1 MDLKLGKLAAVT
13 DERTIPLSKIL
24 KVKLLPELP
33 PSYDLHQVYGI
44 NDHSMFANDQY
55 GDCVKAARAHQTLV
69 FEAFE
74 QGYQIEITDQE
85 VVDEY
90 FNETGGAD
98 SGLVLLYSLKDWR
111 NDGWLVGGKI
121 YKIYAFAATNG
132 IEEFKHTVHLLG
144 GPNFGVKI
152 YETDM
157 EQYRAGQ
164 KWHLTSNDGNLLGG
178 HGLYAPAYTVDTG
191 ICMTWGKRQEF
202 DFDWFLARSDESYAI
217 VDNRNHWQGDSP
229 VDTEYIDAKL
239 AQLAEI
245 TGQEED
251 EPAGCCPFSRIA
263 RLFHGRK
270 RIQKQL

>member
-1 MDLKLGKLAAVT
+1 MDLKLGKKPAVI
-13 DERTIPLSKIL
+13 DKRTIPLSKIL
-24 KVKLLPELP
+24 KLKLLPELP
-33 PSYDLHQVYGI
+33 SSYDLHQVYGV
-44 NDHSMFANDQY
+44 NDHFMFANNQY

-74 QGYQIEITDQE
+74 QGCQIPITDQE

-90 FNETGGAD
+90 LIETGGPD

-121 YKIYAFAATNG
+121 YKIYAFASTNG

-152 YETDM
+152 YESDM
-157 EQYRAGQ
+157 EQFHAGL
-164 KWHLTSNDGNLLGG
+164 KWHLTSNDGQLKGG
-178 HGLYAPAYTVDTG
+178 HGLYAPAYTLNSG
-191 ICMTWGKRQEF
+191 FCMTWGKRQEF

-229 VDTEYIDAKL
+229 VDVEALDAIL
-239 AQLAEI
+239 EEI
-245 TGQEED
+245 TGETAD
-251 EPAGCCPFSRIA
+251 EPPGCLPFSRVA

-270 RIQKQL
+270 RISKQL